1 MFLLNVP
8 CAILPIYLCYV
19 GPENKPPLRNCTKG
33 TSYASRMLLKV
44 LRLLPSSDIPLLPLS

>member
-19 GPENKPPLRNCTKG
+19 GPENKPPYVTVQKAQATHLGCF
-33 TSYASRMLLKV
+33 
-44 LRLLPSSDIPLLPLS
+44 